1 MSHLGK
7 LLSRSLSVPGLAPLL
22 LRVRTSNP
30 LILMYHGIGGDEPPS
45 GLNSLEA
52 KHIPGA
58 IFECQLRL
66 LERTRRVISLSDMVD
81 GLIEQRDRS
90 GQFFPLEAHAPG
102 LAEGIR
108 GLTGADSLAFFD
120 AIGRPELKT
129 DPRFNSVAARFAN
142 VNEYFSIRN
151 VELKKKTTAE
161 WIEIFDKADVPAM
174 QYHTLESLIQD
185 PHLNDVGFF
194 RKVDHPTEGRT
205 IDLRPANEVSG
216 GHRTDWLPAPHLGEH
231 TREVLAEIGLDDS
244 AIRAMID
251 DGSARTPG

>member
-81 GLIEQRDRS
+81 GLIEQRDMRNTVAITFDD
-90 GQFFPLEAHAPG
+90 GYENNFTRAAPLLAARGMCATFFVTTDYIGTDRWMWTDKLQALLDCARVNEISVPG
-102 LAEGIR
+102 DSQRLKLTSVQERLAALR
-108 GLTGADSLAFFD
+108 CLKVRLKQ
-120 AIGRPELKT
+120 IGRAH
-129 DPRFNSVAARFAN
+129 V
-142 VNEYFSIRN
+142 
-151 VELKKKTTAE
+151 
-161 WIEIFDKADVPAM
+161 
-174 QYHTLESLIQD
+174 
-185 PHLNDVGFF
+185 
-194 RKVDHPTEGRT
+194 
-205 IDLRPANEVSG
+205 
-216 GHRTDWLPAPHLGEH
+216 
-231 TREVLAEIGLDDS
+231 
-244 AIRAMID
+244 
-251 DGSARTPG
+251 